1 MSDKD
6 KQQTLQNLATQ
17 MQLAQDTI
25 KQVEEELKK
34 LGVSKTELPEPKK
47 QDMVKP
53 GSTES
58 VGVNALFSMTE
69 DSEASSFG
77 I

>member
-34 LGVSKTELPEPKK
+34 LGVDKSELPEPKK
-47 QDMVKP
+47 QDMK
-53 GSTES
+53 
-58 VGVNALFSMTE
+58 
-69 DSEASSFG
+69 ASLMAR